1 VRNCHYNSVSH
12 SSIKLPNRIEYENC
26 DIFMDRVVHA
36 QSTHDLV
43 IGGNLSTNGPVDF
56 EQVDNK
62 SDIYAKAQ
70 LETIISHG

>member
-1 VRNCHYNSVSH
+1 
-12 SSIKLPNRIEYENC
+12 
-26 DIFMDRVVHA
+26 MDRVVHA